1 MIRQIFPNLI
11 LDTDFPDWEICQ
23 PELLDYIN
31 NNPVDELAIDAEEFV
46 NNKFICM
53 NILDHCTET
62 RKRVTDLINE
72 YAEAANIKPLV
83 IEDSWVTEYHK
94 KEYIPGHTH
103 LPKFVSGVI
112 FIKQPQK
119 GGMFY
124 FNSPQHDLDN
134 IAQHNH
140 YKSFSPESE
149 RVHIINPREGQVI
162 IFKSHMH
169 HGTTP
174 VYSDESRYALA
185 FNVGVKK

>member
-11 LDTDFPDWEICQ
+11 LDTDFPNWEVCKA
-23 PELLDYIN
+23 ELLDYIEQ
-31 NNPVDELAIDAEEFV
+31 NPIDPIVINAEEFV

-53 NILDHCTET
+53 NILNYCPHT
-62 RKRVTDLINE
+62 RNGVKQLINE
-72 YAEAANIKPLV
+72 YADAANIKKLV
-83 IEDSWVTEYHK
+83 LEDSWVTEYHQ

-134 IAQHNH
+134 IAQHEH
-140 YKSFSPESE
+140 YKSFTHESE
-149 RVHIINPREGQVI
+149 RVHIIKPREGQAL
-162 IFKSHMH
+162 IFKAYMH

-174 VYSDESRYALA
+174 VFSDESRYTLA
-185 FNVGVKK
+185 FNVGIEK